1 MKVGRDVSARCE
13 SCGKKNR
20 AGKRPEARE
29 KKKKRG
35 CWAGETKR
43 HFFFFRFSSS
53 SGALFALSLH
63 GALSLFYAIE
73 HEMGASSHLE
83 MKKER
88 GSKRGAERRKSRAFF
103 FFEGR
108 EKKMKRRKKKK
119 ASYFLFLPLRRQT
132 FPQLESSES
141 SRAPLEDGAPFPPRH
156 GHEPRAAASGAVRF
170 GCSRG
175 SRSSVRRSCFSSLES
190 LSTAENDDGAAARR
204 HPALGECSLPG
215 SRARG
220 ASDRQQAQVAGVRWG
235 AEGGGRRGAE
245 ERERENEKNETFR
258 QLRVIF
264 RFLQRTRRASFP
276 SFPVPT
282 SLCRSKH
289 ST

>member
-1 MKVGRDVSARCE
+1 
-13 SCGKKNR
+13 
-20 AGKRPEARE
+20 
-29 KKKKRG
+29 
-35 CWAGETKR
+35 
-43 HFFFFRFSSS
+43 
-53 SGALFALSLH
+53 
-63 GALSLFYAIE
+63 
-73 HEMGASSHLE
+73 
-83 MKKER
+83 
-88 GSKRGAERRKSRAFF
+88 
-103 FFEGR
+103 
-108 EKKMKRRKKKK
+108 MKRRKKK
-119 ASYFLFLPLRRQT
+119 SFILSFSPPSPPN
-132 FPQLESSES
+132 FSSQLESSES

-175 SRSSVRRSCFSSLES
+175 SRSSGRRSCFSSLES

-204 HPALGECSLPG
+204 RPALGECSLPG

-220 ASDRQQAQVAGVRWG
+220 ASDPRQQAQVAGVRWG

-245 ERERENEKNETFR
+245 ERERENEKNKTFR

-276 SFPVPT
+276 SFPIPT

>member
-1 MKVGRDVSARCE
+1 MKVGRDVSARRE

-119 ASYFLFLPLRRQT
+119 ASYFLFLPLRRRT
-132 FPQLESSES
+132 FPLNSKAPNPAERLWKMARL
-141 SRAPLEDGAPFPPRH
+141 SRRATATSLVLLPLALFAS
-156 GHEPRAAASGAVRF
+156 AAAAV
-170 GCSRG
+170 
-175 SRSSVRRSCFSSLES
+175 
-190 LSTAENDDGAAARR
+190 AGAAAAGAASA
-204 HPALGECSLPG
+204 PSKASQLPKMTTEPQ
-215 SRARG
+215 RG
-220 ASDRQQAQVAGVRWG
+220 ATPPSANA
-235 AEGGGRRGAE
+235 
-245 ERERENEKNETFR
+245 
-258 QLRVIF
+258 
-264 RFLQRTRRASFP
+264 ASP
-276 SFPVPT
+276 APAHEVHQIG
-282 SLCRSKH
+282 SKH
-289 ST
+289 KWPG